1 MNHSKDNREGFSGTQ
16 IDNPSQAHWGSIIN
30 SIPGL
35 QLYATDTGPNVAVHA
50 LRVPNTPEIYEML
63 SRAFSSQDKRYRKP
77 SKTVARRTSELLSA
91 AFHVMD
97 NIEKNTETEGFVKP
111 RDIWPAALDYLHQHR
126 QWEFFHKCPYE
137 IELALNHLC
146 AARKL
151 YLEQIPASKPTRQGD
166 FARFLQLLDHW
177 RAHLRSVAEASD
189 HDADRSSSS
198 GSPFCP
204 KADVVA
210 REEGK
215 SADEPIAIRGDT
227 PVIRGDTTVIR
238 GDTPGGTISPIK
250 STGYHFDLSSG
261 QLKHR

>member
-97 NIEKNTETEGFVKP
+97 KIEKNKEMEGFVKP
-111 RDIWPAALDYLHQHR
+111 RDIWPAALDHLHQHR

-137 IELALNHLC
+137 IELALNHLY

-151 YLEQIPASKPTRQGD
+151 YLKQNPGT
-166 FARFLQLLDHW
+166 L
-177 RAHLRSVAEASD
+177 
-189 HDADRSSSS
+189 
-198 GSPFCP
+198 
-204 KADVVA
+204 
-210 REEGK
+210 EEGQ
-215 SADEPIAIRGDT
+215 SADEPIDIEGDT
-227 PVIRGDTTVIR
+227 PEAPSHVAGAD
-238 GDTPGGTISPIK
+238 
-250 STGYHFDLSSG
+250 STGPSLPSSPQAIYHFDPSSG